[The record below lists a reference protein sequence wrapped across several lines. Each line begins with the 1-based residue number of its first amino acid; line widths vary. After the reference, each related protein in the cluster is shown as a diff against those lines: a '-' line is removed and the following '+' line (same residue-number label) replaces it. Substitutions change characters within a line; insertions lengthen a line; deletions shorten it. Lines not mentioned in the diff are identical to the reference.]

1 MLGEN
6 YVPLAIHSLGGI
18 QCALYC
24 HRNVLGEVD
33 MIDVADV
40 TCGVGGVFHNKG
52 AIGIYLKMK
61 RRGYDNEQKSS
72 TKTSR
77 ILLITGHLAAHV
89 TNVEARNADY
99 KRIVSELET
108 HAPIRF
114 LHPPRNADGSP
125 ADCDGTHL
133 SNSMDHVFFA
143 GDLNYRINLP
153 REYVERCIINIQQ
166 SRLANAHD
174 HANLLMKKLL
184 RQDQLLQ
191 TISSGRAFINF
202 CEGKVTFL
210 PTFKFDK
217 GTSDYDT
224 SHKQRIPAW
233 TDRIVFRSNKVNV
246 LEYDSATEAKH
257 SDHRPVFGT
266 FKIGWG
272 IGYTSS
278 VSSKRKWKRAKS
290 MNRG

>member
-1 MLGEN
+1 
-6 YVPLAIHSLGGI
+6 
-18 QCALYC
+18 
-24 HRNVLGEVD
+24 
-33 MIDVADV
+33 
-40 TCGVGGVFHNKG
+40 
-52 AIGIYLKMK
+52 
-61 RRGYDNEQKSS
+61 
-72 TKTSR
+72 
-77 ILLITGHLAAHV
+77 
-89 TNVEARNADY
+89 
-99 KRIVSELET
+99 
-108 HAPIRF
+108 
-114 LHPPRNADGSP
+114 
-125 ADCDGTHL
+125 
-133 SNSMDHVFFA
+133 
-143 GDLNYRINLP
+143 
-153 REYVERCIINIQQ
+153 
-166 SRLANAHD
+166 
-174 HANLLMKKLL
+174 MKKLL

-191 TISSGRAFINF
+191 TIASGRAFTNF

-278 VSSKRKWKRAKS
+278 VSSKRKLKRAKS